1 VADSQGGEDAP
12 SRDDGLLSLLPERM
26 ALPRGRS
33 ALPKSAVE
41 ESRRG
46 RILQAT
52 LDEVAASGYAATTVA
67 LITRRAHV
75 SRTSFYEA
83 FADKEDAFAAAH
95 WNATD
100 LSLTRI
106 WKPALRLRDLH
117 FNDRIRRLVT
127 AYVEVLEAEPTFA
140 TCFFVEIRS
149 AGERL
154 ATQREEMLDRHV
166 EIMHELAKV
175 SSEGDGSL
183 RVPSRDVLCGLVG
196 AFDELVSRTVRRQRG
211 RDQGLDLSGVV
222 EPFTE
227 LLLGVVRAD

>member
-1 VADSQGGEDAP
+1 
-12 SRDDGLLSLLPERM
+12 M
-26 ALPRGRS
+26 
-33 ALPKSAVE
+33 
-41 ESRRG
+41 
-46 RILQAT
+46 QAT
-52 LDEVAASGYAATTVA
+52 LDEVAASGYASTTVA

-106 WKPALRLRDLH
+106 WKPALRLRHLH
-117 FNDRIRRLVT
+117 FHDRTRRLVR

-140 TCFFVEIRS
+140 ICFFVEIKT

-175 SSEGDGSL
+175 SAADGSL
-183 RVPSRDVLCGLVG
+183 RVPSRDVLRGLVG
-196 AFDELVSRTVRRQRG
+196 AFDELVSRAVRRQRG
-211 RDQGLDLSGVV
+211 RDERLDLSGAV

>member
-1 VADSQGGEDAP
+1 MAGSERGDAP

-33 ALPKSAVE
+33 ALPKSVVE

-46 RILQAT
+46 RIMQAT
-52 LDEVAASGYAATTVA
+52 LDEVADCGYAGTTVA
-67 LITRRAHV
+67 RITRRAHV
-75 SRTSFYEA
+75 SRTSFYET
-83 FADKEDAFAAAH
+83 FTDKEDAFAAAH

-106 WKPALRLRDLH
+106 WKPTLRLRDLH
-117 FNDRIRRLVT
+117 FHDRIRRLVRG
-127 AYVEVLEAEPTFA
+127 YVEVLEAEPTFA
-140 TCFFVEIRS
+140 ICFFVEIKT

-154 ATQREEMLDRHV
+154 ATQREQMLDRHV

-175 SSEGDGSL
+175 SARDGSL
-183 RVPSRDVLCGLVG
+183 RVPSRDVLRGLVG
-196 AFDELVSRTVRRQRG
+196 AFDELVSRAVRRQRG
-211 RDQGLDLSGVV
+211 REEGLDLSSAV